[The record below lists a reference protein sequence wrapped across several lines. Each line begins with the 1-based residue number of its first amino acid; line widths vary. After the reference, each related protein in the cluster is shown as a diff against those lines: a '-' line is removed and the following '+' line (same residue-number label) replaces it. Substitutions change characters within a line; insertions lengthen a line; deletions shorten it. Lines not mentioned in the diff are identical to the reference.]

1 MRQMNTEFDA
11 ENEFDQSEK
20 DWDEH
25 ETKQHVNGQSLLK
38 YNRHNGSFF
47 NGPNGSTGD
56 PDEIFTAIKEGNEEA
71 LTRLAKQPGA
81 MSIVDDRGWI
91 PLHEAAVQEKKS
103 VLEIVF
109 SASSQGAEQ
118 CRTLKGE
125 TPLFLAIVCGLRENA
140 TFLLQNGS
148 CPDLQNDDLESPLVA
163 AIVNDQYDCASL
175 LLRYNAKVD
184 QKGDLGRTA
193 LHEASLLGSDN
204 FVYLLLQ
211 SGAEPNVCD
220 VDNLTPLALAAETGH
235 LNVVEVLLQ
244 KGAKTQSQTEGSLLF
259 EAVASGNPDI
269 VSLLLEYGADPNRPN
284 HSGYLPIHCAAY
296 HGHLLVL
303 ELLISVTVMEAIS
316 RSGMSPLHSAAAGG
330 HTQCL
335 DVLLNA
341 GYDPNFMLHP
351 RVRSK
356 YDDDRRSA
364 LYFAVSNSDIQ
375 STRLLLEAEAMVNQD
390 PVNCL
395 EVALRLGSYELI
407 NTLLR
412 YGANA
417 NYYSRNSTTHFPSA
431 LQYAL
436 KDEVILRM
444 LLNHGYDVQRCFEC
458 PYGNSSHDY
467 APWTTSVTKDMVFCE
482 VVTVKWLKH
491 HSGQVV
497 RIMLDYTDHVTLC
510 DKMKECLK
518 SQKQWT
524 EICHLQENVRSLKHL
539 CRLCIRDCLRRLR
552 LRSPVFISYLPL
564 PPRLKDYLRYR
575 EYDVYSRG
583 SPD

>member
-1 MRQMNTEFDA
+1 MKTETDA
-11 ENEFDQSEK
+11 ENEFDQSEE
-20 DWDEH
+20 DWDEDVA
-25 ETKQHVNGQSLLK
+25 KQDMSEQSLLK
-38 YNRHNGSFF
+38 YNNDPTGAE
-47 NGPNGSTGD
+47 GD
-56 PDEIFTAIKEGNEEA
+56 PDEMFTAIKEGNEEI

-91 PLHEAAVQEKKS
+91 PLHEAAVQEFKS
-103 VLEIVF
+103 ILEIVF
-109 SASSQGAEQ
+109 SASPQGAEQ

-125 TPLFLAIVCGLRENA
+125 TPLFLAVVCGLRDNA

-175 LLRYNAKVD
+175 LLRYHAKVD
-184 QKGDLGRTA
+184 QTGDLERTA
-193 LHEASLLGSDN
+193 LHEASLLGLEN
-204 FVYLLLQ
+204 FVHLLLQ
-211 SGAEPNVCD
+211 AGADPNAYD
-220 VDNLTPLALAAETGH
+220 IDQMTPLALAAETGH

-244 KGAKTQSQTEGSLLF
+244 KGAKVQPKTEGSLLF

-269 VSLLLEYGADPNRPN
+269 TCQMLAYGADPNVPN
-284 HSGYLPIHCAAY
+284 HNEYLPIHCAAY

-303 ELLISVTVMEAIS
+303 EQLISVTTMEAVKK
-316 RSGMSPLHSAAAGG
+316 SGMSPLHSAAAGG
-330 HTQCL
+330 QTQCL
-335 DVLLNA
+335 EVLLDA

-364 LYFAVSNSDIQ
+364 LYFAVWNNDVQ

-395 EVALRLGSYELI
+395 QVALRLGNYELI

-417 NYYSRNSTTHFPSA
+417 NYYTRNSTTHFPPA
-431 LQYAL
+431 LQYVL
-436 KDEVILRM
+436 KDEVMLRM

-458 PYGNSSHDY
+458 PYGDSSHDY
-467 APWTTSVTKDMVFCE
+467 APWTTSLTKDMVFCE
-482 VVTVKWLKH
+482 VITVKWLKNY
-491 HSGQVV
+491 SAQVV
-497 RIMLDYTDHVTLC
+497 RIMLDYADHVTLC
-510 DKMKECLK
+510 VKLKECLK
-518 SQKQWT
+518 TQKQWPD
-524 EICHLQENVRSLKHL
+524 ICHIQENVRSLQHL
-539 CRLCIRDCLRRLR
+539 CRLRIRDNLKRLR